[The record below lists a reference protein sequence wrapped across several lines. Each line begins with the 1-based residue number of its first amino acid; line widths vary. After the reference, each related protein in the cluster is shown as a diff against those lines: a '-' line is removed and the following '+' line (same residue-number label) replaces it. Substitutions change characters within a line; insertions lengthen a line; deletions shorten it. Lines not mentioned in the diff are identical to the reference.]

1 MIIYHDINEVNIS
14 NPVVTIGFFD
24 GVHLGH
30 SAIIET
36 VKSHAI
42 EYNRQSLLITF
53 WPHPRKVLHNDDQKL
68 KLLSTL
74 NEKQQLIYEKG
85 IDAVLVI
92 EFTPEFAKTPAL
104 SFIEDYLVGKLKPS
118 AIVLGYN
125 HAFGYKGQGNYNL
138 LKQHEDRFGYRATQ
152 VSPVSVAGLNISSTK
167 IREALSLGNLQ
178 HANAM
183 LGRQYSIT
191 GTIEGGQQVG
201 RAIGFPTANINP
213 SEAFK
218 QVPANGVYA
227 VWVRYE
233 ETSYPAMLNIG
244 IRPTLGDGLERTI
257 EAHIIGFSKNIYNE
271 EITVQFAEKIRDE
284 QKFDS
289 LESLKE
295 QLKVDKENAVKR
307 LNAHSNAS

>member
-14 NPVVTIGFFD
+14 SPVVTIGFFD

-30 SAIIET
+30 CAIIDA
-36 VKSHAI
+36 VKRQANAH
-42 EYNRQSLLITF
+42 NRQSLLITF

-74 NEKQQLIYEKG
+74 EEKQQLLFAKG

-92 EFTPEFAKTPAL
+92 EFTTEFAKTPAIA
-104 SFIEDYLVGKLKPS
+104 FIEDYLVKNLRPS

-138 LKQHEDRFGYRATQ
+138 LKQHENHFGYHATQ
-152 VSPVSVAGLNISSTK
+152 VAPVSIDGVNISSTK
-167 IREALSLGNLQ
+167 IREALDLGNLE

-183 LGRQYSIT
+183 LGRHYSIT

-201 RAIGFPTANINP
+201 RAIGFPTANISP
-213 SEAFK
+213 SETFK

-227 VWVRYE
+227 VWVHYE
-233 ETSYPAMLNIG
+233 GTSYPAMLNIG

-271 EITVQFAEKIRDE
+271 EITVRFVEKIRDE

-295 QLKVDKENAVKR
+295 QLKADKENAVKL